1 MKNNMKK
8 LMMAV
13 AGVIIGTA
21 VLSAQPP
28 RGGRGPQGQERPE
41 MKLPEVLSP
50 EEKTALM
57 AQDYNLTPEQQK
69 AVLELNKQFDGKLD
83 FRPEGFGQ
91 EGERKD
97 PRQMSEAER
106 RAFFEKMQE
115 RMAEMEEKQQQ
126 IQKDQKE
133 YDKALK
139 HILDKEQFKAYR
151 KDQKKREREMQDRMG
166 GPRGGFGGPG
176 GPGGPGGRGGGFGGG
191 FEMGD
196 L

>member
-1 MKNNMKK
+1 
-8 LMMAV
+8 MMAV
-13 AGVIIGTA
+13 ACVLVGSA

-28 RGGRGPQGQERPE
+28 QGGRGPQGQERPE

-57 AQDYNLTPEQQK
+57 AQDYNLTPEQEK

-83 FRPEGFGQ
+83 FRPEGFGPD
-91 EGERKD
+91 K
-97 PRQMSEAER
+97 
-106 RAFFEKMQE
+106 
-115 RMAEMEEKQQQ
+115 EM
-126 IQKDQKE
+126 KDQKE

-139 HILDKEQFKAYR
+139 QILDKEQFKAYR

-176 GPGGPGGRGGGFGGG
+176 GPGGPPRGGFGGGG

>member
-8 LMMAV
+8 LIMAV
-13 AGVIIGTA
+13 ACVLVGSA

-28 RGGRGPQGQERPE
+28 QGGRGPQGQERPE

-57 AQDYNLTPEQQK
+57 AQDYNLTPEQEK

-83 FRPEGFGQ
+83 FRPEGFGPDK
-91 EGERKD
+91 EMKD

-115 RMAEMEEKQQQ
+115 RMAQMEEKQQQ

-139 HILDKEQFKAYR
+139 QILDKEQFKAYR

-176 GPGGPGGRGGGFGGG
+176 GPGGPPRGGFGGGG

>member
-1 MKNNMKK
+1 MRK

-13 AGVIIGTA
+13 AGLLVGAT
-21 VLSAQPP
+21 VLNAQPP
-28 RGGRGPQGQERPE
+28 QDGRGPQGQERPE

-57 AQDYNLTPEQQK
+57 AQDYNLTPEQEK

-115 RMAEMEEKQQQ
+115 RMAEMEERQQQ

-139 HILDKEQFKAYR
+139 GILDKDQFKAYR
-151 KDQKKREREMQDRMG
+151 KDQRKREREMQDRMG
-166 GPRGGFGGPG
+166 GPRGFGGPG

>member
-1 MKNNMKK
+1 MKSNMKK

-13 AGVIIGTA
+13 AGVLVGAA
-21 VLSAQPP
+21 VLYAQPP
-28 RGGRGPQGQERPE
+28 QGGRGPQGQERPE
-41 MKLPEVLSP
+41 MKKPEVLSP
-50 EEKTALM
+50 EEKTARM
-57 AQDYNLTPEQQK
+57 AQDYNLTPEQEK

-83 FRPEGFGQ
+83 FQPEGFGPDK
-91 EGERKD
+91 EMKD
-97 PRQMSEAER
+97 PRQMSDAER
-106 RAFFEKMQE
+106 QAFFEKMQE

-139 HILDKEQFKAYR
+139 QILDKEQFKAYR
-151 KDQKKREREMQDRMG
+151 KDQKKRERQMQERMG
-166 GPRGGFGGPG
+166 GPRGFGGPG
-176 GPGGPGGRGGGFGGG
+176 GPGGPGGGFGGG

>member
-1 MKNNMKK
+1 
-8 LMMAV
+8 MMAV
-13 AGVIIGTA
+13 AGVLVGTA

-28 RGGRGPQGQERPE
+28 QGGRGPQGQERPE

-57 AQDYNLTPEQQK
+57 AQDYNLTPEQEK

-83 FRPEGFGQ
+83 FRPEGFGPDK
-91 EGERKD
+91 EMKD

-106 RAFFEKMQE
+106 RAFFEK
-115 RMAEMEEKQQQ
+115 
-126 IQKDQKE
+126 
-133 YDKALK
+133 
-139 HILDKEQFKAYR
+139 
-151 KDQKKREREMQDRMG
+151 MQDRMG

-176 GPGGPGGRGGGFGGG
+176 GPGGPPRGGFGGGG

>member
-1 MKNNMKK
+1 
-8 LMMAV
+8 MMAV
-13 AGVIIGTA
+13 ATLLVGIT
-21 VLSAQPP
+21 VLNAQPP
-28 RGGRGPQGQERPE
+28 QGRRGPQGQERPE

-57 AQDYNLTPEQQK
+57 AQDYNLTPEQEK

-115 RMAEMEEKQQQ
+115 RMAEMEERQQQ

-139 HILDKEQFKAYR
+139 GILDKDQFKAYR
-151 KDQKKREREMQDRMG
+151 KDQRKREREMQDRMG
-166 GPRGGFGGPG
+166 GPRGFG